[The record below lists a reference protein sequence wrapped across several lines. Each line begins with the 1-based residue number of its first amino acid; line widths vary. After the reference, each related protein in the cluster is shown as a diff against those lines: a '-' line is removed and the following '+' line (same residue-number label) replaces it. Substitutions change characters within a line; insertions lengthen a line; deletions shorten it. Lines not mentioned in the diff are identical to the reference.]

1 MRLTQ
6 LTDYAMRLLIYLA
19 QHPQRLCTIA
29 EVARSYGI
37 SEAHLVKVT
46 HQLGRAGWI
55 ATTRGNGGGIRLA
68 REPQDIVV
76 GDVVRSMEPDFFVVE
91 CFSTGNSCMLTGT
104 CKLTGVMDG
113 ALRSFMQYLDGHTLA
128 DILPAPADV
137 PATHVVRVTRP
148 ARAPALR

>member
-29 EVARSYGI
+29 EVAGSYRI
-37 SEAHLVKVT
+37 SEAHLMKVT

-68 REPQDIVV
+68 REPHDIVV

-91 CFSTGNSCMLTGT
+91 CFSAGNSCMLTGT

-113 ALRSFMQYLDGHTLA
+113 ALRSFMQYLNGHTLA
-128 DILPAPADV
+128 DILPGPPDPA
-137 PATHVVRVTRP
+137 ATQVIRVQRP
-148 ARAPALR
+148 ARAPAS